1 MPSEIST
8 PLGDAPVIPLV
19 ILGTGMYLTW
29 FGVHYW
35 RSDTRWPTDP
45 VKAVLTGKPVPG
57 QSSAPPESAELTA
70 DIQAFGGGSG
80 SSGTAAA
87 GATGSSIADDALK
100 YKGAGY
106 VWGGNASSTGNW
118 DCSSFVSYVLGHD
131 LGLPLPGGH
140 WGDPG
145 FPPHAHGPTTVQ
157 YMLYGTG
164 INLKDVQAGDLIVST
179 EHMGIAIS
187 PTQMISAQ
195 DPQLGTGTGTF
206 PAGFPGGPPVYR
218 RVNGGSVTVA

>member
-1 MPSEIST
+1 MAEIST
-8 PLGDAPVIPLV
+8 PLGEAPVIPLV
-19 ILGTGMYLTW
+19 VLGTGMYLAW

-35 RSDTRWPTDP
+35 RSDTKWPTDP
-45 VKAVLTGKPVPG
+45 VKAVLAGKPIPG
-57 QSSAPPESAELTA
+57 QSAAAPLSAELTA
-70 DIQAFGGGSG
+70 DVQAYSGGSG
-80 SSGTAAA
+80 SGSTSS
-87 GATGSSIADDALK
+87 ATGSSIADDALK
-100 YKGAGY
+100 YNGAGY
-106 VWGGNASSTGNW
+106 VWGGNASSTGDW

-164 INLKDVQAGDLIVST
+164 INLKDVQAGDLIVSSV
-179 EHMGIAIS
+179 HMGIAIS
-187 PTQMISAQ
+187 PSQMISAQ
-195 DPQLGTGTGTF
+195 DEQLGTGLGGF

-218 RVNGGSVTVA
+218 RVSGGGGKGG